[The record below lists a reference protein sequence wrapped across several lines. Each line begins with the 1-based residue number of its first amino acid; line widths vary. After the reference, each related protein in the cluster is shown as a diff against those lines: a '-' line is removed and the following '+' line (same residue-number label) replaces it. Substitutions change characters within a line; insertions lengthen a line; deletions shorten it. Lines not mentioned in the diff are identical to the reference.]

1 MNTQKSISEQFG
13 GTYTRIGDYF
23 VTVKPVA
30 GFKPATSHEKM

>member
-1 MNTQKSISEQFG
+1 MDNIKLYEIDAK
-13 GTYTRIGDYF
+13 YI